1 MGLHIILELQRLLA
15 GRASVAGRVISTGDG
30 MARVATPGGVV
41 EVAADTGIQV
51 GDPVMV
57 RHGRAV
63 KNQGVSDAPVFL
75 V

>member
-1 MGLHIILELQRLLA
+1 MSQPLLELQRLLA
-15 GRASVAGRVISTGDG
+15 GRASATGRVISMGDG
-30 MARVATPGGVV
+30 MARVATSGGVV

-57 RHGRAV
+57 RNGRAV
-63 KNQGVSDAPVFL
+63 KSQGVADVPVFL